1 MKQPATPPLDTLQQ
15 KQPGLELT
23 PGAAAFNELK
33 SPADLDML
41 EGGALRPGG
50 TPSVFALGNIGLL
63 AHIASVGVI
72 YGTVL
77 GVIYS
82 VLNNYLYMSATL
94 TATATALVRL
104 PRALRL
110 FAAVFTDCYPIFG
123 YRRRPYLIMGWV
135 MTFVS
140 CFLMAVLP
148 LGDPYYLDPSLSGK
162 DESKMTAKQLALI
175 NHDAPNHGIKLI
187 FLLMFANL
195 GTVIAFGASDG
206 VMVELAQREP
216 EAIRGSVQNHVSSV
230 RQVFMILSA
239 FMTGLGLNGVDYGGS
254 FSWTMGFNAIM
265 GVCAFFAFI
274 TIPICWFCIT
284 EEKAE
289 RQSMRSFFVYLYE
302 LMQNRVIYQVIFFRF
317 FRQVFSLFSVT
328 ASSPIQ
334 STWAKVEP
342 INDGIASML
351 SSLVTFFALFI
362 VRKYGLHWSWQVVVI
377 VCQFG
382 VVFCDAIPT
391 FMTIWNVYRSQ
402 WFWLG
407 VPLLEEIPNSIGDF
421 IATLFVVEVC
431 DIGKEATV
439 MGLMV
444 SISAVGTPFATVM
457 TKSVDA
463 YFDIERK
470 YIVKDDHTVRWQVTY
485 AYIIAYAVNLFS
497 VVFVFWLP
505 RQKKEAQELKRSGGK
520 SKLLGTITV
529 CYLAFAFAWTIMTNI
544 LSLFAS
550 TKCLRIAGGTGCK

>member
-1 MKQPATPPLDTLQQ
+1 MKQPTTPSEAADATA
-15 KQPGLELT
+15 KLEL
-23 PGAAAFNELK
+23 AAASPLVTSAFQDLK
-33 SPADLDML
+33 SPTVDLED
-41 EGGALRPGG
+41 GALRPGG
-50 TPSVFALGNIGLL
+50 NPSAFALGNIGLL
-63 AHIASVGVI
+63 MHIASVGVV
-72 YGTVL
+72 YGTIL

-82 VLNNYLYMSATL
+82 VLNNYLYMSGTL

-123 YRRRPYLIMGWV
+123 FRRRPYLLLGWT
-135 MTFVS
+135 MTFIS

-148 LGDPYYLDPSLSGK
+148 LGEPYYADPSLSGK
-162 DESKMTAKQLALI
+162 DESKMNAAQLATI
-175 NHDAPNHGIKLI
+175 NHDAPDRGVKLV
-187 FLLMFANL
+187 FLLMLANL

-216 EAIRGSVQNHVSSV
+216 TATRGTLQNHVSSV
-230 RQVFMILSA
+230 RQAFMIFSA

-265 GVCAFFAFI
+265 GVCAFFSFI

-284 EEKAE
+284 EGKAE
-289 RQSMRSFFVYLYE
+289 RQSMRSFWVYVYE
-302 LMQNRVIYQVIFFRF
+302 LLQNRVIYQVIAFRF

-328 ASSPIQ
+328 ASGPIQ

-342 INDGIASML
+342 LNDGLATMF
-351 SSLVTFFALFI
+351 SSVVTIIALFV
-362 VRKYGLHWSWQVVVI
+362 VRRFGLHWSWQWVVI

-382 VVFCDAIPT
+382 VVALDAIPT
-391 FMTIWNVYRSQ
+391 FITIWDVYRSQ

-431 DIGKEATV
+431 DIGKEATI
-439 MGLMV
+439 MGLMI
-444 SISAVGTPFATVM
+444 SISATGTPFATVM
-457 TKSVDA
+457 TKSVSA

-470 YIVKDDHTVRWQVTY
+470 YIVKDDTTVRWQVTY
-485 AYIIAYAVNLFS
+485 AYIIAYTVNLLS
-497 VVFVFWLP
+497 VVFVVWLP
-505 RQKKEAQELKRSGGK
+505 RQKREAQELKRTGGK
-520 SKLLGTITV
+520 SKFMGILTAAYLL
-529 CYLAFAFAWTIMTNI
+529 FAFAWTVMTNI

-550 TKCLRIAGGTGCK
+550 TKCLRIAGGSGC

>member
-1 MKQPATPPLDTLQQ
+1 MNHSSDAVPPPNGSDYLQKLEIQ
-15 KQPGLELT
+15 SPGN
-23 PGAAAFNELK
+23 FNEAK
-33 SPADLDML
+33 TPADL

-50 TPSVFALGNIGLL
+50 APSVFSRQHIGLL
-63 AHIASVGVI
+63 AHIAAVGVI
-72 YGTVL
+72 YGTIL

-104 PRALRL
+104 PRALRWI
-110 FAAVFTDCYPIFG
+110 AAVFTDCYPIFG
-123 YRRRPYLIMGWV
+123 FRRRPYLIIGWT

-140 CFLMAVLP
+140 CLLMAVLP
-148 LGDPYYLDPSLSGK
+148 LGEPYYMDPSLSGK
-162 DESKMTAKQLALI
+162 DEAKMTDAQLAMI
-175 NHDAPNHGIKLI
+175 NHDAPDRGVKLI
-187 FLLMFANL
+187 FLLMLANL

-216 EAIRGSVQNHVSSV
+216 ANIRGTVQNHVSSV

-265 GVCAFFAFI
+265 GVCAFFSFV

-284 EEKAE
+284 ESKAE
-289 RQSMRSFFVYLYE
+289 VQSMRSFFVYLYE
-302 LMQNRVIYQVIFFRF
+302 LMQNRVIYQVIAFRF
-317 FRQVFSLFSVT
+317 FRQIFSLFSVT

-342 INDGIASML
+342 LNDGLASMF
-351 SSLVTFFALFI
+351 SSVVTFFALFV
-362 VRKYGLHWSWQVVVI
+362 VRKWGLHWSWQLVVI
-377 VCQFG
+377 ACQFF
-382 VVFCDAIPT
+382 VVALDAIPT
-391 FMTIWNVYRSQ
+391 FMTVWDVYRSQ

-439 MGLMV
+439 MSLMV
-444 SISAVGTPFATVM
+444 SISAVGTPFATVL

-470 YIVKDDHTVRWQVTY
+470 YIVKDNNDVKWQVTY
-485 AYIIAYAVNLFS
+485 AYLIAYAFNLFS
-497 VVFVFWLP
+497 VIFVVWLP
-505 RQKKEAQELKRSGGK
+505 RQKQEAQELKRNGGK
-520 SKLLGTITV
+520 SKVMGIITI
-529 CYLAFAFAWTIMTNI
+529 CYLLFAFAWTIMTNV

-550 TKCLRIAGGTGCK
+550 TKCLRIAGGSGC